1 MSDIKYALY
10 TSSKGF
16 KVVGGTAAQFLKADG
31 SVDNTSYIPT
41 NTEINMGDKNLN
53 FTTGAI
59 SKFDGSTR
67 VFNKVFQKYNGTT
80 PTGMASFKFPQATA
94 GATMFDVTIK
104 IHLWNLRSL
113 ATFRIAFYKNSAT
126 QIQPVYH
133 KAIVE
138 CNDNFPATAVSAGI
152 DAAGNV
158 CINIGDST
166 TVWSTHV
173 MFEVERV
180 VSLYAGYS
188 YDWSKGWFLTS
199 ETDTSSYQSLVN
211 ITPEIVATRNWVSSN
226 IITSNSGQTDLS
238 GNKATSGDWTFNGTS
253 PSHLSLLR
261 PGQTI
266 NNSIGL
272 GFDTLFQY
280 IGLADN
286 NTFAIGNNVN
296 LQSMSF
302 RKFWLD
308 FTKNSVNAAGQT
320 GGSMLGSK
328 DTGGFTITTSTDTNR
343 AEMIL
348 RHVWTANNRTYGI
361 GGVSASASGSMANW
375 GMWQWFNDRT
385 ANGHDGFIGFIGN
398 KDEVLISSL
407 AGTGSRMVVANGNGV
422 ISTQTIPN
430 LSNYYTQSEALNLF
444 VGKNGAET
452 INDTK
457 TFNSSPI
464 VPPATLPGH
473 AINAGQL
480 IYNDRN
486 YITDTRGAQRPP
498 SYYDQRYAQWDFQ
511 NTADTLA
518 EGDAWHGVLTV
529 AKWTEFN
536 PAHRQEQ
543 IFFTGDNLKRRTATS
558 NDTWGEVKTIWD
570 SGNLNPVTI
579 DTNQTITG
587 SKIFAQSSDVT
598 FYGNEYNDVQ
608 VWRNSSGAGFGGVV
622 SGHIYNWYNSRW
634 KAGNMRG
641 GSSDSVGYGFF
652 FSDDGGSN
660 YTQKVSFG
668 INGAIYSNGINSLA
682 ALGDNVSLG
691 NSSLNYATIF
701 ANEQIYHV
709 KNGVN
714 GTVFTSHNFNPDG
727 YQAWVL
733 NQLNNYFNKF
743 AIDYTGYASSN
754 HDLNTLSQ
762 TGFYNIGFGTI
773 NDAGSYIN
781 NVGARALLHFQNEDY
796 YSATQIQTH
805 RYQGNLISRS
815 KSDGGWSNWVR
826 HWGDNDFT
834 QTNINN
840 WNNAYNNQGNY
851 IPLTGTNNLTGMI
864 SSPDGRVQI
873 GSDSFYKGKL
883 WISDNNNSYF
893 PGQYFELVA
902 DIENGFIV
910 SANNNG
916 SFSTLGVFTDG
927 IYMTFSNNGS
937 YNSYSINDSGIFG
950 QYRVPMFDGSFVQ
963 RKYLTDNFIPK
974 THPVFNITQN
984 NINSWNNNVVPNN
997 YVTTDT
1003 MQVISGPKEFT
1014 GPILATGGISSVNG
1028 DSAEVFTGDGNV
1040 SALKDE
1046 IVNDK
1051 YAIRLDPHE
1060 YELDPSGYLDVD
1072 DRNRL
1077 IHIIGEQIKMAV
1089 NFKEIYPK
1097 QQIVIYNFDQKGY
1110 PMAVL
1115 IKDKIVYNIEPGSFL
1130 RLYVTKSL
1138 RVIAERQLPSEFIW

>member
-31 SVDNTSYIPT
+31 SADNTSYIPT

-104 IHLWNLRSL
+104 IHLWNLKTL

-126 QIQPVYH
+126 QIQPAYH

-158 CINIGDST
+158 CINIGDAT
-166 TVWSTHV
+166 TVWGTHT

-180 VSLYAGYS
+180 VSFYS
-188 YDWSKGWFLTS
+188 GANYDWSKGWFLTS

-529 AKWTEFN
+529 AKWTEFH

-570 SGNLNPVTI
+570 SGNLNPNDFKKIGARNLIQNSKTFHLSGSDASNSNNSILGEV
-579 DTNQTITG
+579 TITG
-587 SKIFAQSSDVT
+587 
-598 FYGNEYNDVQ
+598 
-608 VWRNSSGAGFGGVV
+608 AGFWNAYSSRLLFPYTPGSSITYQMEVKHNNSTPIDVIFYFYNNGDNQVFVV
-622 SGHIYNWYNSRW
+622 TVPPNIWTKIVRVANPSETTSVLMGIGSN
-634 KAGNMRG
+634 AGN
-641 GSSDSVGYGFF
+641 VGTKILYRNLQVEEG
-652 FSDDGGSN
+652 
-660 YTQKVSFG
+660 
-668 INGAIYSNGINSLA
+668 
-682 ALGDNVSLG
+682 
-691 NSSLNYATIF
+691 
-701 ANEQIYHV
+701 
-709 KNGVN
+709 KNAS
-714 GTVFTSHNFNPDG
+714 TYRPAHEDIE
-727 YQAWVL
+727 
-733 NQLNNYFNKF
+733 NQLNS
-743 AIDYTGYASSN
+743 AISG
-754 HDLNTLSQ
+754 
-762 TGFYNIGFGTI
+762 
-773 NDAGSYIN
+773 
-781 NVGARALLHFQNEDY
+781 
-796 YSATQIQTH
+796 
-805 RYQGNLISRS
+805 
-815 KSDGGWSNWVR
+815 
-826 HWGDNDFT
+826 
-834 QTNINN
+834 
-840 WNNAYNNQGNY
+840 Y
-851 IPLTGTNNLTGMI
+851 IPLAGTGNFTGAL
-864 SSPDGRVQI
+864 SSPDYSVQFGNDGGFKAKI
-873 GSDSFYKGKL
+873 AL
-883 WISDNNNSYF
+883 TDNNNPDYNGYKFQLS
-893 PGQYFELVA
+893 GN
-902 DIENGFIV
+902 IEEGFHV
-910 SANNNG
+910 SSSNNNLHG
-916 SFSTLGVFTDG
+916 SLSAYWGGIFMNVVNGANSNSFSFSPDG
-927 IYMTFSNNGS
+927 IYSYYKVPTQDGS
-937 YNSYSINDSGIFG
+937 Y
-950 QYRVPMFDGSFVQ
+950 VQ
-963 RKYLTDNFIPK
+963 KKYITDNFIPK